1 MSLFTS
7 ERKNNTTRK
16 VNHYFL
22 QCNHYQNPVRRHHTD
37 MHAAFRCTDPP
48 LQACD
53 EGKSLFPGWRC
64 HHFTHKRVC
73 SSCAIFDILTHCPVA
88 ELNPSVTVEGMKR
101 LLCQVFSKHEPIL
114 NLSHQQYVIAAAWHF
129 KPCGPSLTLHNQPLQ
144 YDSKYDPFFMYNTLG
159 ERLCLDSQCTV
170 WVLFALAG
178 IVAVAGSASY
188 LYSGWLMSEPIMLGL
203 CANSAVLSEFHLRVN
218 VRAPRVWNRPLANL
232 QTWFINGFLLGW
244 NAVKARWLNCRL
256 LFFIW
261 HSCVYLCSCD
271 VWAFSML
278 LRKT

>member
-22 QCNHYQNPVRRHHTD
+22 QCNHYQNPVRRQCNHHTD
-37 MHAAFRCTDPP
+37 MHAAFLCTDPP

-53 EGKSLFPGWRC
+53 EGKSLFSGWRC

-88 ELNPSVTVEGMKR
+88 ELSPSVTVEGMKR

-129 KPCGPSLTLHNQPLQ
+129 KPCGPSLTLRNQPLQ
-144 YDSKYDPFFMYNTLG
+144 YDSKYDPFFMYNT
-159 ERLCLDSQCTV
+159 
-170 WVLFALAG
+170 
-178 IVAVAGSASY
+178 
-188 LYSGWLMSEPIMLGL
+188 
-203 CANSAVLSEFHLRVN
+203 
-218 VRAPRVWNRPLANL
+218 
-232 QTWFINGFLLGW
+232 
-244 NAVKARWLNCRL
+244 
-256 LFFIW
+256 
-261 HSCVYLCSCD
+261 
-271 VWAFSML
+271 
-278 LRKT
+278 

>member
-1 MSLFTS
+1 M
-7 ERKNNTTRK
+7 
-16 VNHYFL
+16 
-22 QCNHYQNPVRRHHTD
+22 HTD
-37 MHAAFRCTDPP
+37 MHAAFLCTDPP

-53 EGKSLFPGWRC
+53 EGKTFFSGWRC
-64 HHFTHKRVC
+64 HHFTHKCVC

-218 VRAPRVWNRPLANL
+218 VRAPCVWNRPLANL

-244 NAVKARWLNCRL
+244 NAVKARWLNCC
-256 LFFIW
+256 LFFFCFFW
-261 HSCVYLCSCD
+261 HSCVYSCSCD
-271 VWAFSML
+271 MRAFLML

>member
-1 MSLFTS
+1 M
-7 ERKNNTTRK
+7 
-16 VNHYFL
+16 
-22 QCNHYQNPVRRHHTD
+22 HTD
-37 MHAAFRCTDPP
+37 MHAAFLCMDPP

-53 EGKSLFPGWRC
+53 KANSFFFFSGRRC
-64 HHFTHKRVC
+64 HHFTHKCVC

-170 WVLFALAG
+170 
-178 IVAVAGSASY
+178 
-188 LYSGWLMSEPIMLGL
+188 
-203 CANSAVLSEFHLRVN
+203 
-218 VRAPRVWNRPLANL
+218 
-232 QTWFINGFLLGW
+232 
-244 NAVKARWLNCRL
+244 
-256 LFFIW
+256 
-261 HSCVYLCSCD
+261 
-271 VWAFSML
+271 
-278 LRKT
+278 